1 MLTSLSDR
9 ALIGGPLYFEVAV
22 SELTPSD
29 LGQLGTMPKRAI
41 VKIKLY
47 NDASDIPVC
56 MDEHLSLRHL
66 SIHPAMHDQ
75 SYCLCEH
82 HDGCCIA
89 HFRGTVPK
97 EYLDDEGSLDL
108 LADEIRPR
116 LLYQLAADN
125 GMSVFKLL
133 TRLKDI
139 QYHIAIK

>member
-9 ALIGGPLYFEVAV
+9 ALIGGPLYFEVPVA
-22 SELTPSD
+22 ELTPTD
-29 LGQLGTMPKRAI
+29 LGQLGTQPKRTI

-47 NDASDIPVC
+47 SDAEDIPVC
-56 MDEHLSLRHL
+56 MDEHLEMIHMN
-66 SIHPAMHDQ
+66 IHPLMQAQ

-82 HDGCCIA
+82 HNGCCIA
-89 HFRGTVPK
+89 HFRGTLPK
-97 EYLDDEGSLDL
+97 DYLEDGGSLDL

-116 LLYQLAADN
+116 LLYQLAEDK

-133 TRLKDI
+133 TSLKDI